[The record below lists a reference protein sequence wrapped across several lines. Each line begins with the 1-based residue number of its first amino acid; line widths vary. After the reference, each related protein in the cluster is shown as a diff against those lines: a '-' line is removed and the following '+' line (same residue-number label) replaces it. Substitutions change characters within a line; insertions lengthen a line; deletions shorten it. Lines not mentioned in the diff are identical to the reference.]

1 MRLDGEQGR
10 IEDLKKEGAQGAR
23 GLTPNIFLANL
34 GDFLNNLAQKSA
46 LDPRLVNHEHKVVYL
61 IGAHQVI

>member
-1 MRLDGEQGR
+1 MRLDGKQWR

-23 GLTPNIFLANL
+23 PQYFLANL
-34 GDFLNNLAQKSA
+34 GDFLTNLAQKSV

-61 IGAHQVI
+61 IGAHQVF